1 MQPDVL
7 HSILCG
13 RIEMVEVILD
23 GQVIGRQPALEAA
36 GEFPMNPEP
45 TIELPLDYLVEITDE
60 SAQPDGQEPDILVLP
75 PPMSG
80 KDPST
85 PPKTPEQGPQ
95 A

>member
-1 MQPDVL
+1 
-7 HSILCG
+7 
-13 RIEMVEVILD
+13 
-23 GQVIGRQPALEAA
+23 
-36 GEFPMNPEP
+36 MNPEP